1 MSALRIAVLP
11 GDGIGL
17 EVTESVLPVFEKLG
31 VAADLVFGD
40 LGWEFWK
47 QEGNPV
53 PERTWELIESSDAT
67 LIGAITSKPLTQ
79 AMDELSPDLRGTGLT
94 YVSPVIQLRQR
105 LGLFANV
112 RPVFSI
118 PGNPRQ
124 IAENMNF
131 TVIRE
136 NTEGLYAGFD
146 FNPIPDDLYAFLQQ
160 NKRKGSAWHLDNA
173 ADGAVAMRLMT
184 RDGVTR
190 LLRFAFEWART
201 YNYPRVTWV
210 DKPNVMRHSGQFC
223 LDILE
228 EVAADYPDIP
238 WEVQNVDATAMWM
251 VRDPGHFGVI
261 VSENQFGDILSDLGA
276 GLMGGLGLAPSA
288 NLGAEKAYFE
298 PVHGSAPKHAGK
310 GIVNPGAMFLTVSQ
324 MLKHHGYTAQ
334 ADAVHQAV
342 AAVINEGRT
351 LTYDLGGRA
360 GTKEMAAEV
369 LKHCEAILQH
379 S

>member
-1 MSALRIAVLP
+1 MKTLRLAVLP
-11 GDGIGL
+11 GDGIGI
-17 EVTESVLPVFEKLG
+17 EVTETTLPVFEKLG
-31 VAADLVFGD
+31 VPVDVQFGD
-40 LGWEFWK
+40 IGWEFWK
-47 QEGNPV
+47 KEGNPV

-67 LIGAITSKPLTQ
+67 MIAAITSKPHAQ
-79 AMDELSPDLRGTGLT
+79 AMAELSQELRETGVSYL
-94 YVSPVIQLRQR
+94 SPVIQLRQR

-124 IAENMNF
+124 IADNMNF

-146 FNPIPDDLYAFLQQ
+146 FSPIPDELFEFIQ
-160 NKRKGSAWHLDNA
+160 RKKGARSSWQMESPM
-173 ADGAVAMRLMT
+173 DGAVALRLMT
-184 RDGVTR
+184 RDGVKR
-190 LLRFAFEWART
+190 LLHFAFQCARDQG
-201 YNYPRVTWV
+201 YPRVTWV
-210 DKPNVMRHSGQFC
+210 DKPNVMRESGQFC

-228 EVAADYPDIP
+228 EVAAEYPGIP

-310 GIVNPGAMFLTVSQ
+310 GIVNPSAMFLTTSLT
-324 MLKHHGYTAQ
+324 LKHHGYTDQ
-334 ADAVHQAV
+334 ADAIQRAV
-342 AAVINEGRT
+342 ASVIEEGKV
-351 LTYDLGGRA
+351 LTYDLGGNATTR
-360 GTKEMAAEV
+360 EMAD
-369 LKHCEAILQH
+369 AILARL
-379 S
+379 